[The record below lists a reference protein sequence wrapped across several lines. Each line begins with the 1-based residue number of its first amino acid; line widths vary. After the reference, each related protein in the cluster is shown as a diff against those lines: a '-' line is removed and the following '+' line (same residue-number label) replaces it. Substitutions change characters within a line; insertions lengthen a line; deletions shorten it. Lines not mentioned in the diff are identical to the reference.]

1 MIFKKALPKKPY
13 GKVFLKVKLKQQF
26 TQEMSFIIPKEQD
39 RVKSKEKN
47 EQLRGAA
54 ARKR

>member
-1 MIFKKALPKKPY
+1 
-13 GKVFLKVKLKQQF
+13 
-26 TQEMSFIIPKEQD
+26 MSFIIPKEQD